1 MCTRYRLAWPR
12 RRLFSLIGAAGL
24 SMLPLFHAEG
34 RDRVAANESA
44 SIIQAVPADPS
55 EQGDGTMSP
64 AARAAIERG
73 PLPPSADAV
82 AAKAAAN
89 AASGAAEQ
97 PGSEADLAPAGGAA
111 QSPSAPVVVREF
123 PGQFDPR
130 GGPSDSTGAIGT
142 TRYVQLVNVLFAIYN
157 RTSST
162 PLASAT
168 LNELAGVAPTVF
180 TADPQ
185 ILWDPTTSRFYYA
198 MIGVFSATD
207 NRLLFGFSKT
217 PSPSSAA
224 DWCKYTID
232 YGAEVPD
239 FPKLGDTQHFAVIG
253 VNAFAS
259 KGFAIAFRGSD
270 VLAVDKPP
278 AGTACPPSLTGV
290 IQRNLLDSGG
300 DPVFT
305 PVPGNQIDTAVNGYV
320 VAQNALLPSN
330 RLWIF
335 RVTRRA
341 ELPVI
346 DGVGEALVVP
356 SYGIPPDAT
365 QSGLTQRLDT
375 LIAQNTQA
383 VLARNPGRSNAFS
396 LWTQH
401 TVANSGVSAIRWY
414 EINPVGTPSL
424 RRTGLIAAPGAFLYN
439 AAISPD
445 RRVDGATTAFGD
457 SFVIGYS
464 ASSAANGINPRIVMA
479 SSVNDGMLSF
489 TLVEDA
495 VGPYRDAGCPNPG
508 DTCRWGDYSA
518 AAPDPRPGA
527 TTRGKVWLTNQ
538 FAGSTDTSI
547 LQANWRTWIWAAR
560 P

>member
-1 MCTRYRLAWPR
+1 MSTRYRLAWPR
-12 RRLFSLIGAAGL
+12 GVFSFIGAAGL
-24 SMLPLFHAEG
+24 AALPLFHAEG
-34 RDRVAANESA
+34 QDRAAANESA

-73 PLPPSADAV
+73 PLPASADAV

-97 PGSEADLAPAGGAA
+97 AGNEADLAPAGGTP
-111 QSPSAPVVVREF
+111 QSPSVPVILREF
-123 PGQFDPR
+123 AGEFDPTAT
-130 GGPSDSTGAIGT
+130 PSDSTGAIGT
-142 TRYVQLVNVLFAIYN
+142 TRYVQLVNTRFAIYN
-157 RTSST
+157 RTSTT
-162 PLASAT
+162 PLASGP
-168 LNELAGVAPTVF
+168 LNTLAGVATPF
-180 TADPQ
+180 TPDPQ
-185 ILWDPTTSRFYYA
+185 IIWDATTSRFYYV

-232 YGAEVPD
+232 YGAELPD

-253 VNAFAS
+253 VNAFAP
-259 KGFAIAFRGSD
+259 KGPGFFFRGSD
-270 VLAVDKPP
+270 VLALDKPP
-278 AGTACPPSLTGV
+278 TGTACPPSVTVG
-290 IQRNLLDSGG
+290 IRPNLVDSGG

-305 PVPGNQIDTAVNGYV
+305 PVPGNQIDTAVDGYV
-320 VAQNALLPSN
+320 VASNALVPSS

-335 RVTRRA
+335 RVTRGTD

-346 DGVGEALVVP
+346 GIGKALAVP
-356 SYGIPPDAT
+356 SYAIPPDAT
-365 QSGLTQRLDT
+365 QSGLTQKLDT
-375 LIAQNTQA
+375 LFAQNTQA
-383 VLARNPGRSNAFS
+383 VLARNPRSSNAFS

-445 RRVDGATTAFGD
+445 RRVDGATTAFGG

-479 SSVNDGMLSF
+479 SSVNSGALSF

-495 VGPYRDAGCPNPG
+495 VGPYRDVSCPNPG

-518 AAPDPRPGA
+518 ATPDPRPG
-527 TTRGKVWLTNQ
+527 TTNQGKVWLTNQ
-538 FAGSTDTSI
+538 FAGSTDTLIS
-547 LQANWRTWIWAAR
+547 QSNWRTRIWAAR